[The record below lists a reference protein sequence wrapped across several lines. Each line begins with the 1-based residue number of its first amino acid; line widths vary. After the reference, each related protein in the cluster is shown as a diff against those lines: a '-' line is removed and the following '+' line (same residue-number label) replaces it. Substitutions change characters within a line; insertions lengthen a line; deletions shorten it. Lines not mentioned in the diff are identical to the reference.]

1 MRLNVRLVAAAGL
14 LVLSGVT
21 AVSAT
26 PVASNKQ
33 EAALLGRVIPEPL
46 KSVNFLQL
54 DPSAGEKELDTAFN
68 LLQKTYPRYI
78 SYTTVAKA
86 LHDPRAISS
95 GGHQLP
101 VITVTD
107 RTVPDKNKQYVL
119 LTFAHSAEPCG
130 REGVLRSAEDL
141 AIAATKSPNTTY
153 DDGTIG
159 GVSHKFTAR
168 QLLQRLK
175 IYIIVTSPDGWIEGD
190 AGNGDGQYSQYT
202 ANGIN
207 SNRVAYQT
215 GWVFST
221 KLLKKHGY
229 TTATQPEGISVTR
242 FLRHVRAK
250 EMHGRPFAAAA
261 DIHGPLPTGAILIHD
276 VGDDPAKRDRLQ
288 DLAKRVLQRMDGVF
302 ESYVTHE
309 GSTGYATA
317 ASYAESVRALLVR
330 YGVIPSGSL
339 EASYPLQWAA
349 ESGIWDLLGYT
360 VSSTWGQFMND
371 GNVGIGADA
380 ISYEINCLSYA
391 PWDPAQMQLFV
402 DNVRAIVQTTL
413 VHAAAL
419 PQLESK
425 PLTVTDLRGRDGYF
439 TDGNRVTS
447 KDGVG
452 VKVPKGYPGVPLWHQ
467 MHQTP
472 YDVSQTD
479 IFRDVYKQHLV
490 THPIVKVTPAH
501 LGHALKRLDTLVIAA
516 QTVPAWS
523 YSLLSRWVRGGRN
536 LVVTARALQL
546 MAKIGRGDQSGQ
558 PKAVRKWGYLGYAD
572 LDHSDPLT
580 KGLPSTARETYD
592 PVGLG
597 YPLNMSRDSYWSCSG
612 TSSSC
617 PSGTQN
623 SAPIWTVPTSA
634 IKAIHGS
641 RVIGTVDPP
650 ATRQSINEG
659 TGSASSDIGIVPL
672 GRGRIA
678 YFGALLP
685 RPTEAYPHFFG
696 LFGNTVTYI
705 GQTMLLRAM
714 TWQRP

>member
-1 MRLNVRLVAAAGL
+1 MRKNVRLLAAAAL
-14 LVLSGVT
+14 LVLSAVT

-33 EAALLGRVIPEPL
+33 EAALLGRVIPEPM

-54 DPSAGEKELDTAFN
+54 DPAAGDKELDDAFN
-68 LLQKTYPRYI
+68 LLQRMYPRYI

-86 LHDPRAISS
+86 LHDPRAKSS
-95 GGHQLP
+95 GGHPLP

-107 RTVPDKNKQYVL
+107 RRVPDRNKQYVL

-130 REGVLRSAEDL
+130 REGVLRAAEDL
-141 AIAATKSPNTTY
+141 ALAATKAPNTTY
-153 DDGTIG
+153 DDGRLG

-168 QLLQRLK
+168 ELLQRLK
-175 IYIIVTSPDGWIEGD
+175 IYIVVTSPDGWVEGD
-190 AGNGDGQYSQYT
+190 VGNGDGQYSQYT

-221 KLLKKHGY
+221 PLLKRHGY
-229 TTATQPEGISVTR
+229 TTATQPEGIAVTR
-242 FLRHVRAK
+242 LMRRIRDK
-250 EMHGRPFAAAA
+250 ELHGRPFAAAA

-288 DLAKRVLQRMDGVF
+288 DLAQRVLQRMDGVF

-309 GSTGYATA
+309 GATTYATA
-317 ASYAESVRALLVR
+317 ASYAESVRSLLVR

-419 PQLESK
+419 PQLK
-425 PLTVTDLRGRDGYF
+425 TRPLTVKDLRGRVGYYDDGH
-439 TDGNRVTS
+439 RITS

-452 VKVPKGYPGVPLWHQ
+452 VAVPKGYPGVPLWHQ
-467 MHQTP
+467 LHQLH

-479 IFRDVYKQHLV
+479 IFPDMQRQHLL
-490 THPIVKVTPAH
+490 TSKLLRVTPAH
-501 LGHALKRLDTLVIAA
+501 LRSALHRLDTLVIAD
-516 QTVPAWS
+516 QMVPTAART
-523 YSLLSRWVRGGRN
+523 LLASWVRGGGN
-536 LVVTARALQL
+536 LVLTDRAMKL
-546 MAKIGRGDQSGQ
+546 MADVGLADQSGQ
-558 PKAVRKWGYLGYAD
+558 PKATLKWGYLGYAD
-572 LDHSDPLT
+572 LDHNDPLT
-580 KGLPSTARETYD
+580 RGLPSTARETYD

-597 YPLNMSRDSYWSCSG
+597 YPLNMSRDAYWSCDNG
-612 TSSSC
+612 SSC

-623 SAPIWTVPTSA
+623 SAPIWTVPTAA
-634 IKAIHGS
+634 IKAIDGA

-650 ATRQSINEG
+650 ASRQSINEG
-659 TGSASSDIGIVPL
+659 SGTALSNIGIVPV
-672 GRGRIA
+672 GRGRVA

>member
-153 DDGTIG
+153 DDGNLG
-159 GVSHKFTAR
+159 GVTHKFTVR
-168 QLLQRLK
+168 QLLRRLK
-175 IYIIVTSPDGWIEGD
+175 IYIVVTSPDGWVQGD
-190 AGNGDGQYSQYT
+190 VGNGDGQYSQYT

-215 GWVFST
+215 GWVFSSP
-221 KLLKKHGY
+221 LLKRHGY
-229 TTATQPEGISVTR
+229 TTATQPEGIAVTR
-242 FLRHVRAK
+242 LMRHVRATQL
-250 EMHGRPFAAAA
+250 HGRPFAAAA

-302 ESYVTHE
+302 ESYVTHQ
-309 GSTGYATA
+309 GATSYATA

-419 PQLESK
+419 PRLETK
-425 PLTVTDLRGRDGYF
+425 PLTVTNLRGRVGFYDDGS
-439 TDGNRVTS
+439 RVTS
-447 KDGVG
+447 MNGVG
-452 VKVPKGYPGVPLWHQ
+452 VKVPHGYPGVPLWHQ
-467 MHQTP
+467 LHQMP

-479 IFRDVYKQHLV
+479 IFREIYKEHLV
-490 THPIVKVTPAH
+490 NHPLTQVTTAG
-501 LGHALKRLDTLVIAA
+501 LRSALKRLDTLVVADQMVPKAA
-516 QTVPAWS
+516 YP
-523 YSLLSRWVRGGRN
+523 LLSRWVRRGGN
-536 LVVTARALQL
+536 LVVTDRALQL
-546 MAKIGRGDQSGQ
+546 MSKVGLGDQSGQ
-558 PKAVRKWGYLGYAD
+558 PKASLK
-572 LDHSDPLT
+572 
-580 KGLPSTARETYD
+580 
-592 PVGLG
+592 
-597 YPLNMSRDSYWSCSG
+597 
-612 TSSSC
+612 
-617 PSGTQN
+617 
-623 SAPIWTVPTSA
+623 
-634 IKAIHGS
+634 
-641 RVIGTVDPP
+641 
-650 ATRQSINEG
+650 
-659 TGSASSDIGIVPL
+659 
-672 GRGRIA
+672 
-678 YFGALLP
+678 
-685 RPTEAYPHFFG
+685 
-696 LFGNTVTYI
+696 
-705 GQTMLLRAM
+705 
-714 TWQRP
+714 

>member
-1 MRLNVRLVAAAGL
+1 MRRNIRIVAAAGL
-14 LVLSGVT
+14 LTISAVT

-33 EAALLGRVIPEPL
+33 QAALLGRVIPEPL
-46 KSVNFLQL
+46 KSANFIQF
-54 DPSAGEKELDTAFN
+54 DPSAGDKELDQAFT
-68 LLQKTYPRYI
+68 LLQQMYPRYI
-78 SYTTVAKA
+78 SYTTIAKA
-86 LHDPRAISS
+86 LHDPRAVSS
-95 GGHQLP
+95 GGHPLP

-141 AIAATKSPNTTY
+141 AIAATKAPNTTY
-153 DDGTIG
+153 DDGTLG
-159 GVSHKFTAR
+159 GLTHRFTAR

-175 IYIIVTSPDGWIEGD
+175 IYIIVTSPDGWVQGD
-190 AGNGDGQYSQYT
+190 VGNGAGQYSQYT

-221 KLLKKHGY
+221 KLLKQHGY
-229 TTATQPEGISVTR
+229 TTATQPEGIAVTR
-242 FLRHVRAK
+242 FLRRVRAGQL
-250 EMHGRPFAAAA
+250 HGRPFAAAA

-302 ESYVTHE
+302 ESYATHQ
-309 GSTGYATA
+309 GATTYATA

-330 YGVIPSGSL
+330 YGVVPSGSI

-419 PQLESK
+419 PRLEAK
-425 PLTVTDLRGRDGYF
+425 PLAVTNLRGRVGYY
-439 TDGNRVTS
+439 DSGNRVTS

-452 VKVPKGYPGVPLWHQ
+452 VKVPNGYPGVPLWHQ
-467 MHQTP
+467 LKQMP

-479 IFRDVYKQHLV
+479 IFTELQREHLV
-490 THPIVKVTPAH
+490 SRPMLRVTPAH
-501 LGHALKRLDTLVIAA
+501 LAADLRRLDTLVIADQLVPPATHA
-516 QTVPAWS
+516 QLA
-523 YSLLSRWVRGGRN
+523 RWVRGGGN
-536 LVVTARALQL
+536 LVLTDRALQL
-546 MAKIGRGDQSGQ
+546 MSKVGLGNQSGQ
-558 PKAVRKWGYLGYAD
+558 PKATLKWGYLGYAD

-580 KGLPSTARETYD
+580 TGLPSTARELYD

-597 YPLNMSRDSYWSCSG
+597 YPLNMLRDAYWSCSG
-612 TSSSC
+612 TQSTCS
-617 PSGTQN
+617 SGTQN
-623 SAPIWTVPTSA
+623 SAPIWTVPTAAINAFQSA
-634 IKAIHGS
+634 

-650 ATRQSINEG
+650 ATRQSVNEG
-659 TGSASSDIGIVPL
+659 TGTALSDIGIVPL
-672 GRGRIA
+672 GRGRID
-678 YFGALLP
+678 YFGGLLP

>member
-1 MRLNVRLVAAAGL
+1 MRRNVRLIAAAAL
-14 LVLSGVT
+14 LAMSAVT

-46 KSVNFLQL
+46 KSVNYIQF
-54 DPSAGEKELDTAFN
+54 DPNAGSRELDQAYS
-68 LLQKTYPRYI
+68 LLQKMYPRYI
-78 SYTTVAKA
+78 SYTTIAKE
-86 LHDPRAISS
+86 LHDKRAISS
-95 GGHQLP
+95 GGNPLP

-107 RTVPDKNKQYVL
+107 KTVPDKNKQYVL

-130 REGVLRSAEDL
+130 REGVLRAAEDL
-141 AIAATKSPNTTY
+141 ALAATKSPNTTY

-221 KLLKKHGY
+221 KVLEKHGY
-229 TTATQPEGISVTR
+229 TTATQPEGIAVTR
-242 FLRHVRAK
+242 FLRQVRAK

-309 GSTGYATA
+309 GATTYATA

-391 PWDPAQMQLFV
+391 PFDPAQMQLFV

-419 PQLESK
+419 PELKKE
-425 PLTVTDLRGRDGYF
+425 PLTVTDLRGRVGFFD
-439 TDGNRVTS
+439 DGNRVTS

-467 MHQTP
+467 LRQLP

-479 IFRDVYKQHLV
+479 IFPDLVRQHLV
-490 THPIVKVTPAH
+490 THDIERVHPAQ
-501 LGHALKRLDTLVIAA
+501 LRSALKHLDTLVIADQMLPKA
-516 QTVPAWS
+516 S
-523 YSLLSRWVRGGRN
+523 YPLLSRWVRSGGN
-536 LVVTARALQL
+536 LVVTDRSLQL
-546 MAKIGRGDQSGQ
+546 MSKIGLGDQSGQ
-558 PKAVRKWGYLGYAD
+558 PKASLKWGYLGYAD
-572 LDHSDPLT
+572 LDHNDPLT
-580 KGLPSTARETYD
+580 KDLPPTARETYD

-597 YPLNMSRDSYWSCSG
+597 FPLNMSRDAYWSCDSSG
-612 TSSSC
+612 PC
-617 PSGTQN
+617 QSGTQN
-623 SAPIWTVPTSA
+623 NAPIWTVPTA
-634 IKAIHGS
+634 EIKDIHGA

-650 ATRQSINEG
+650 STRQSINEG
-659 TGSASSDIGIVPL
+659 TGNALSDIGIVPL

-685 RPTEAYPHFFG
+685 RPTEAFPHFFG

>member
-1 MRLNVRLVAAAGL
+1 MRRNVRLIAAAGL
-14 LVLSGVT
+14 LALSAVT

-26 PVASNKQ
+26 PVASNEQ
-33 EAALLGRVIPEPL
+33 QAALLGRVIPEPL
-46 KSVNFLQL
+46 KSVNFLQF
-54 DPSAGEKELDTAFN
+54 DPSAGDRELDQAFT
-68 LLQKTYPRYI
+68 LLQKMYPRYI
-78 SYTTVAKA
+78 SYSTIAKE
-86 LHDPRAISS
+86 LHDPRAVSS
-95 GGHQLP
+95 GGNPLP

-107 RTVPDKNKQYVL
+107 KTVPDKNKQYVL

-141 AIAATKSPNTTY
+141 AIAATKSPDTTY
-153 DDGTIG
+153 DDGTLG
-159 GVSHKFTAR
+159 GITHKFTAR

-175 IYIIVTSPDGWIEGD
+175 IYIIVTSPDGWVQGD
-190 AGNGDGQYSQYT
+190 VGNGDGQYSQYT
-202 ANGIN
+202 SNGIN

-221 KLLKKHGY
+221 KLLKEHGY
-229 TTATQPEGISVTR
+229 TTATQPEGIAVTR
-242 FLRHVRAK
+242 FLRQVRAK
-250 EMHGRPFAAAA
+250 QLRGRPFAAAA

-302 ESYVTHE
+302 ESYATHQ
-309 GSTGYATA
+309 GATTYATA

-330 YGVIPSGSL
+330 YGVVPSGSI

-419 PQLESK
+419 PQLESR
-425 PLTVTDLRGRDGYF
+425 PLTVTDLRGRVGFYDN
-439 TDGNRVTS
+439 GNRVTS

-452 VKVPKGYPGVPLWHQ
+452 VNVPKGYPGVPLWHQ
-467 MHQTP
+467 LHQMP

-479 IFRDVYKQHLV
+479 IFRELYREHLV
-490 THPIVKVTPAH
+490 THPITRVTPAD
-501 LGHALKRLDTLVIAA
+501 LRAALKRLDTLVIAD
-516 QTVPAWS
+516 QTLPKAS
-523 YSLLSRWVRGGRN
+523 YPLLSRWVRRGGN
-536 LVVTARALQL
+536 LVVTDRALQL
-546 MAKIGRGDQSGQ
+546 MAKIGLGDQSGQ
-558 PKAVRKWGYLGYAD
+558 PRAALKWGYLGYAD

-580 KGLPSTARETYD
+580 KGLPTTARELYD

-597 YPLNMSRDSYWSCSG
+597 YPLNMSRDAYWSCSG

-623 SAPIWTVPTSA
+623 SAPIWTVPTAA
-634 IKAIHGS
+634 IKSIHDS

-650 ATRQSINEG
+650 ASRQGVNEG
-659 TGSASSDIGIVPL
+659 TGSALSDIGIVPL
-672 GRGRIA
+672 GQGRIA

-685 RPTEAYPHFFG
+685 RPTEDYPHFFG

-714 TWQRP
+714 SWQRP

>member
-1 MRLNVRLVAAAGL
+1 MRGNVRLIAAAGL
-14 LVLSGVT
+14 LAMSAVT

-26 PVASNKQ
+26 PVAHNEQ
-33 EAALLGRVIPEPL
+33 EASLLGRVIPEPM
-46 KSVNFLQL
+46 KSVNFIQF
-54 DPSAGEKELDTAFN
+54 DPSAGDRELDQAYT
-68 LLQKTYPRYI
+68 LLQKMYPRYI
-78 SYTTVAKA
+78 SYTTIAKE
-86 LHDPRAISS
+86 LHDKRAVSS
-95 GGHQLP
+95 GGNPLP

-107 RTVPDKNKQYVL
+107 KTVPDKNKQYVL

-130 REGVLRSAEDL
+130 REGVLRTAEDL
-141 AIAATKSPNTTY
+141 AIAATKAPDTKY
-153 DDGTIG
+153 DDGTLD
-159 GVSHKFTAR
+159 GVTHSFTAR

-175 IYIIVTSPDGWIEGD
+175 IYIIVTSPDGWIDGD
-190 AGNGDGQYSQYT
+190 VGNGDGQYSQYT
-202 ANGIN
+202 ANGVN

-221 KLLKKHGY
+221 PLLKKHGY
-229 TTATQPEGISVTR
+229 TTATQPEGIAVTR
-242 FLRHVRAK
+242 YMRQVRAK
-250 EMHGRPFAAAA
+250 ELHGRPFAAAA

-302 ESYVTHE
+302 ESYATHE
-309 GSTGYATA
+309 GATAYATA

-330 YGVIPSGSL
+330 YGVVPSGSL

-425 PLTVTDLRGRDGYF
+425 PLTVSDLRGHVGFYDDG
-439 TDGNRVTS
+439 DRVTS

-479 IFRDVYKQHLV
+479 IFRDLYRQHLV
-490 THPIVKVTPAH
+490 TDPIERVTPAH
-501 LGHALKRLDTLVIAA
+501 LHEALKGLDTLVIAD
-516 QTVPAWS
+516 QTVPQAS
-523 YSLLSRWVRGGRN
+523 YPLLSRWVRGGGN
-536 LVVTARALQL
+536 LVVTDRALQL
-546 MAKIGRGDQSGQ
+546 MAKIGLGDQSGQ
-558 PKAVRKWGYLGYAD
+558 PKASLKWGYLGYAD
-572 LDHSDPLT
+572 LDHTDPLT

-597 YPLNMSRDSYWSCSG
+597 YPLNMKRDAYWSCDSG
-612 TSSSC
+612 SSC

-634 IKAIHGS
+634 IKDIKGS

-659 TGSASSDIGIVPL
+659 TGSALSDIGIVPL
-672 GRGRIA
+672 GQGRIA
-678 YFGALLP
+678 YFGGLLP
-685 RPTEAYPHFFG
+685 RPTEDYPHFFG